1 MSRTEVSDCLILF
14 WCLVVKLIDNT
25 KGYTPLCSNQL
36 SSNLAYFKLRI
47 PAPTQVSL
55 SLLHT
60 CMHTL
65 VPAHKKFSG
74 QRIEFNPCKIA
85 TTACQAV
92 VYEIR
97 FTFFFFF
104 FSLSIQEYQGYEID
118 LTYLRTYGTFD
129 ASVLL
134 T

>member
-1 MSRTEVSDCLILF
+1 M
-14 WCLVVKLIDNT
+14 
-25 KGYTPLCSNQL
+25 
-36 SSNLAYFKLRI
+36 
-47 PAPTQVSL
+47 
-55 SLLHT
+55 
-60 CMHTL
+60 
-65 VPAHKKFSG
+65 PAHKKFSG

-134 T
+134 TWMLFCSFCGMSVHFVFQFAQVPHNFPSKDGQSEDEVSSLHFLIFKL